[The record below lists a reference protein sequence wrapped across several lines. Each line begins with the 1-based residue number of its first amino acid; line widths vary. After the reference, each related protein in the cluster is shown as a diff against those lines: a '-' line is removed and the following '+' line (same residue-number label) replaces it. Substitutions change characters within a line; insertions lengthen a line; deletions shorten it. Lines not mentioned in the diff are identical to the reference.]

1 MQANSSTAA
10 LALVRDTF
18 REAFARKIFWAFF
31 GCSTAL
37 ILFFIFIMRV
47 DVVEGALATAS
58 IFGKS
63 GPSQS
68 VEKMVAGVH
77 AGIANFIYSIGMCLA
92 VFASAG
98 LISAVFEPGRIE
110 LLLSKPVTRIHI
122 LLGRY
127 VGNVLVV
134 GCNLFYLIFA
144 IWIIFGIKTQVW
156 HAGFLFAG
164 LSSLFVFCVLLTVS
178 LLVGVLWESA
188 AVSIIATF
196 GVMVISLI
204 VSAKAT
210 WERLLSSEWSRD
222 IVRGMYYV
230 LPRIFD
236 IGRINNNLITNQPVT
251 DWAAVWTTAAF
262 GAVMLGMSLFF
273 FSRRDF

>member
-1 MQANSSTAA
+1 MQANSSTAT
-10 LALVRDTF
+10 LALIRDTF

-37 ILFFIFIMRV
+37 ILFFVFIMRV
-47 DVVEGALATAS
+47 DVVEGAIATAS
-58 IFGKS
+58 IFGRS
-63 GPSQS
+63 GPSVS
-68 VEKMVAGVH
+68 VDKMVAGVH
-77 AGIANFIYSIGMCLA
+77 AQIANFIYSIGMCLA

-110 LLLSKPVTRIHI
+110 LLLSKPVTRYHI

-127 VGNVLVV
+127 AGNVLVV
-134 GCNLFYLIFA
+134 ACNLFYLIFA
-144 IWIIFGIKTQVW
+144 IWIIFGVKTDVW

-164 LSSLFVFCVLLTVS
+164 LSALFVFSVLLTVS

-204 VSAKAT
+204 VAAKST

-222 IVRGMYYV
+222 VVRGLYYA
-230 LPRIFD
+230 LPRIYD
-236 IGRINNNLITNQPVT
+236 IGHINNDLIKSQPVT
-251 DWAAVWTTAAF
+251 DWAAVWTTGAF
-262 GAVMLGMSLFF
+262 GVVMLAASLYF

>member
-1 MQANSSTAA
+1 MRANSSTAA

-77 AGIANFIYSIGMCLA
+77 AAIANFIYSIGMCLA

-110 LLLSKPVTRIHI
+110 LLLSKPVTRYYI

-127 VGNVLVV
+127 LGNVLVV
-134 GCNLFYLIFA
+134 ACNLFYLIIS

-204 VSAKAT
+204 VSAKTT
-210 WERLLSSEWSRD
+210 WEKLLSSEWSRD
-222 IVRGMYYV
+222 MVRGLYYI

-251 DWAAVWTTAAF
+251 DWAAIWTTAAF
-262 GAVMLGMSLFF
+262 GAVMLAASLFF
-273 FSRRDF
+273 FARRDF

>member
-1 MQANSSTAA
+1 MQANSSTAT
-10 LALVRDTF
+10 LALIRDTF

-31 GCSTAL
+31 FCSTAL
-37 ILFFIFIMRV
+37 ILFFIFIMRI

-58 IFGKS
+58 LFGQS
-63 GPSQS
+63 GPTQS
-68 VEKMVAGVH
+68 VEKMVASTH
-77 AGIANFIYSIGMCLA
+77 AGLATFLYYIGMCLA

-110 LLLSKPVTRIHI
+110 LLLSKPVTRHHI

-127 VGNVLVV
+127 IGNVLVV
-134 GCNLFYLIFA
+134 ACNLFYLILA
-144 IWIIFGIKTQVW
+144 VWIIFGIKTQVW
-156 HAGFLFAG
+156 HTGFLFAG
-164 LSSLFVFCVLLTVS
+164 LSTLFVFCVLLTVS
-178 LLVGVLWESA
+178 LLSGVLWESA

-204 VSAKAT
+204 VSAKSM

-222 IVRGMYYV
+222 VVRGMYYA

-236 IGRINNNLITNQPVT
+236 IGQINRNLITNQPIT
-251 DWAAVWTTAAF
+251 DWPAMWSTAAF
-262 GAVMLGMSLFF
+262 GAVMLAASLFF

>member
-1 MQANSSTAA
+1 VSANSSVAA

-37 ILFFIFIMRV
+37 IIFFVFIMRV

-58 IFGKS
+58 LFGRT
-63 GPSQS
+63 GPTQS

-77 AGIANFIYSIGMCLA
+77 AGIANFLYSIGMCLA

-110 LLLSKPVTRIHI
+110 LLLSKPVTRYHI

-127 VGNVLVV
+127 IGNVLVV
-134 GCNLFYLIFA
+134 ACNLFYLIMA
-144 IWIIFGIKTQVW
+144 IWIIFGIKTEVW

-164 LSSLFVFCVLLTVS
+164 LSTLFVFCVLLTVS
-178 LLVGVLWESA
+178 LLVAVLWESA

-204 VSAKAT
+204 VSAKST

-222 IVRGMYYV
+222 VVRGIYYIF
-230 LPRIFD
+230 PRIVD
-236 IGRINNNLITNQPVT
+236 IGRINNNLITNQPIT
-251 DWAAVWTTAAF
+251 DWPAVWTTAAF
-262 GAVMLGMSLFF
+262 GAVMLAASLYFF
-273 FSRRDF
+273 ARRDF

>member
-1 MQANSSTAA
+1 MQANSSIAA
-10 LALVRDTF
+10 LAIVRDTF

-31 GCSTAL
+31 ACSTAL
-37 ILFFIFIMRV
+37 ILFFIFIIRV

-58 IFGKS
+58 IFGRS

-77 AGIANFIYSIGMCLA
+77 AGIANFIYTIGMCLA

-110 LLLSKPVTRIHI
+110 LLLSKPVSRYYI

-127 VGNVLVV
+127 VGNLLVV
-134 GCNLFYLIFA
+134 ACNLFYLILA
-144 IWIIFGIKTQVW
+144 IWIIFGIKTEVW
-156 HAGFLFAG
+156 HAGFLFAAVTT
-164 LSSLFVFCVLLTVS
+164 LFVFAVLLTVS
-178 LLVGVLWESA
+178 LLAGVLWESA

-196 GVMVISLI
+196 GIMVISLI
-204 VSAKAT
+204 VSAKTT

-222 IVRGMYYV
+222 IVRGIYYV

-236 IGRINNNLITNQPVT
+236 IGRINHDLITNQPVT
-251 DWAAVWTTAAF
+251 DWAALWTTAAF
-262 GAVMLGMSLFF
+262 GLVMMALSLLFF
-273 FSRRDF
+273 AGRDF

>member
-1 MQANSSTAA
+1 VASM
-10 LALVRDTF
+10 ALVRDTF

-37 ILFFIFIMRV
+37 ILFFVFIMRV

-68 VEKMVAGVH
+68 VERMVAGVH
-77 AGIANFIYSIGMCLA
+77 AGIANFLYSIGMCLA

-110 LLLSKPVTRIHI
+110 LLLSKPVTRYHI

-127 VGNVLVV
+127 TGNVLVV
-134 GCNLFYLIFA
+134 ATNLFYLIFA

-164 LSSLFVFCVLLTVS
+164 LMTLFVFCVLLTVS

-196 GVMVISLI
+196 GVMVLSLI
-204 VSAKAT
+204 VSAKTT
-210 WERLLSSEWSRD
+210 WEKLLSSEWSRD
-222 IVRGMYYV
+222 IVRGLYYV
-230 LPRIFD
+230 LPRIYD
-236 IGRINNNLITNQPVT
+236 IGRINNNLITNQPIT
-251 DWAAVWTTAAF
+251 DWPAIWTTAAF
-262 GAVMLGMSLFF
+262 GAVLLGASLFF
-273 FSRRDF
+273 FARRDF

>member
-1 MQANSSTAA
+1 MQANSTVASM
-10 LALVRDTF
+10 ALVRDTF

-37 ILFFIFIMRV
+37 IVFFLFIMRV

-63 GPSQS
+63 GPTQS
-68 VEKMVAGVH
+68 VERMVAGVH
-77 AGIANFIYSIGMCLA
+77 AAIANILYSVGMCLA

-110 LLLSKPVTRIHI
+110 LLLSKPVTRYHI

-127 VGNVLVV
+127 TGNVLVV
-134 GCNLFYLIFA
+134 ATNVFYLIFA

-164 LSSLFVFCVLLTVS
+164 VMTLFVFCVLLTVS
-178 LLVGVLWESA
+178 LLAGVLWESA

-196 GVMVISLI
+196 GVMVLSLI
-204 VSAKAT
+204 VSAKTT
-210 WERLLSSEWSRD
+210 WEKLLSSEWSRD
-222 IVRGMYYV
+222 VVRGLYYV
-230 LPRIFD
+230 LPRIYD
-236 IGRINNNLITNQPVT
+236 IGRINNNLITNQPIT
-251 DWAAVWTTAAF
+251 DWAAIWTTAAF
-262 GAVMLGMSLFF
+262 GVVLLGASLVFF
-273 FSRRDF
+273 ARRDF

>member
-1 MQANSSTAA
+1 MQANSNIAA

-31 GCSTAL
+31 ICSTAL
-37 ILFFIFIMRV
+37 ILFFIFIMRI
-47 DVVEGALATAS
+47 DVVEGALATATL
-58 IFGKS
+58 FGQS
-63 GPSQS
+63 GPTQS

-77 AGIANFIYSIGMCLA
+77 AGIATFLYYIGMCLA

-110 LLLSKPVTRIHI
+110 LLLSKPVTRFHI

-134 GCNLFYLIFA
+134 ACNLFYLIFA
-144 IWIIFGIKTQVW
+144 VWIIFGIKTEVW
-156 HAGFLFAG
+156 HTGFLFAG
-164 LSSLFVFCVLLTVS
+164 LSTLFVFCVLLSVS

-204 VSAKAT
+204 VSAKT
-210 WERLLSSEWSRD
+210 MWERLLSSEWSRD
-222 IVRGMYYV
+222 IVRGLYYA

-236 IGRINNNLITNQPVT
+236 IGQINRAMITSQPIT
-251 DWAAVWTTAAF
+251 DWASMWSTAAF
-262 GAVMLGMSLFF
+262 GAVMLGASLFF

>member
-10 LALVRDTF
+10 LALVWDTF

-31 GCSTAL
+31 LCSTAL

-58 IFGKS
+58 IFGRS
-63 GPSQS
+63 GPSVS
-68 VEKMVAGVH
+68 VEKMVANVH

-110 LLLSKPVTRIHI
+110 LLLSKPVTRYHI

-134 GCNLFYLIFA
+134 ACNLVYLILS
-144 IWIIFGIKTQVW
+144 IWIIFGIKTEVW
-156 HAGFLFAG
+156 HTGFLFAG
-164 LSSLFVFCVLLTVS
+164 VSALFVFAVLLTVS

-204 VSAKAT
+204 VAAKST

-222 IVRGMYYV
+222 VVRGLYYA
-230 LPRIFD
+230 LPRIYD
-236 IGRINNNLITNQPVT
+236 IGHINNNLITNQPVT
-251 DWAAVWTTAAF
+251 DWAAVWTTGAF
-262 GAVMLGMSLFF
+262 GVVMLAASLFF
-273 FSRRDF
+273 FARRDF

>member
-1 MQANSSTAA
+1 MQANSSTAS

-31 GCSTAL
+31 ACSTAL

-58 IFGKS
+58 IFGRS

-68 VEKMVAGVH
+68 VERMVAGVH
-77 AGIANFIYSIGMCLA
+77 SAIANFIYSIGMCLA

-98 LISAVFEPGRIE
+98 LISAIFEPGRIE
-110 LLLSKPVTRIHI
+110 LLLSKPVTRYHI

-134 GCNLFYLIFA
+134 ACNLVYLILS

-164 LSSLFVFCVLLTVS
+164 LSALFVFAVLLTVS

-204 VSAKAT
+204 VSAKTT

-222 IVRGMYYV
+222 IVRWMYYA
-230 LPRIFD
+230 LPRIYD
-236 IGRINNNLITNQPVT
+236 IGKINNSLITNQPVT

-262 GAVMLGMSLFF
+262 GVVMLAASLFF
-273 FSRRDF
+273 FARRDF

>member
-1 MQANSSTAA
+1 MQANSGTAT

-37 ILFFIFIMRV
+37 IVFFIFIMRV

-58 IFGKS
+58 IFGRS

-68 VEKMVAGVH
+68 VERMVAGVH
-77 AGIANFIYSIGMCLA
+77 SGIANFLYSIGMCLA

-110 LLLSKPVTRIHI
+110 LLLSKPVTRDHI

-127 VGNVLVV
+127 TGNVLVV
-134 GCNLFYLIFA
+134 ATNLFYLILS
-144 IWIIFGIKTQVW
+144 IWIIFGIKTEVW
-156 HAGFLFAG
+156 HLGFLFSG
-164 LSSLFVFCVLLTVS
+164 LMSLFVFCVLLTVS

-196 GVMVISLI
+196 GVMVISVI
-204 VSAKAT
+204 VSQKST

-222 IVRGMYYV
+222 IVRGLYYA
-230 LPRIFD
+230 LPRIVD
-236 IGRINNNLITNQPVT
+236 IGQINHALITSQPVT
-251 DWAAVWTTAAF
+251 DWAPIWSTAAF
-262 GAVMLGMSLFF
+262 GVVMLSASLYFF
-273 FSRRDF
+273 ARRDF

>member
-1 MQANSSTAA
+1 MHANSTTAT

-31 GCSTAL
+31 ACSTAL
-37 ILFFIFIMRV
+37 ILFFVFIMRV

-58 IFGKS
+58 IFGRT

-68 VEKMVAGVH
+68 VERMVAGVH

-110 LLLSKPVTRIHI
+110 LLLSKPVTRYHI

-127 VGNVLVV
+127 TGNVLVV
-134 GCNLFYLIFA
+134 ACNLFYLIFA
-144 IWIIFGIKTQVW
+144 IWIIFGIKTEVW
-156 HAGFLFAG
+156 HLGFLFAG
-164 LSSLFVFCVLLTVS
+164 LTTLFVFCVLLTVS

-196 GVMVISLI
+196 GVMVLSLI
-204 VSAKAT
+204 VSAKPT
-210 WERLLSSEWSRD
+210 WEKLLSSEWSRD
-222 IVRGMYYV
+222 IVRGLYYV

-236 IGRINNNLITNQPVT
+236 IGKINNNLITNQPIT
-251 DWAAVWTTAAF
+251 DWAAMWTTAGF
-262 GAVMLGMSLFF
+262 GAVLLAASLFF
-273 FSRRDF
+273 FARRDF

>member
-1 MQANSSTAA
+1 MRANSSTAA

-58 IFGKS
+58 IFGRS

-110 LLLSKPVTRIHI
+110 LLLSKPVTRYHI

-134 GCNLFYLIFA
+134 ACNLFYLILA

-204 VSAKAT
+204 VSAKST

-222 IVRGMYYV
+222 IVRGMYYA

-236 IGRINNNLITNQPVT
+236 IGRINNNLITSQPVT
-251 DWAAVWTTAAF
+251 DWAAIWTTAAF
-262 GAVMLGMSLFF
+262 GAVMLGASLFF
-273 FSRRDF
+273 FARRDF

>member
-1 MQANSSTAA
+1 MQANSTVASI
-10 LALVRDTF
+10 ALVRDTF

-37 ILFFIFIMRV
+37 ILFFVFIMRV

-68 VEKMVAGVH
+68 VERMVAGVH
-77 AGIANFIYSIGMCLA
+77 AGIANFLYSIGMCLA

-110 LLLSKPVTRIHI
+110 LLLSKPVTRYHI

-127 VGNVLVV
+127 TGNVLVV
-134 GCNLFYLIFA
+134 ATNLFYLIFA

-164 LSSLFVFCVLLTVS
+164 LMTLFVFCVLLTVS

-196 GVMVISLI
+196 GVMVLSLI
-204 VSAKAT
+204 VSAKTT
-210 WERLLSSEWSRD
+210 WEKLLSSEWSRD
-222 IVRGMYYV
+222 IVRGLYYV
-230 LPRIFD
+230 LPRIYD
-236 IGRINNNLITNQPVT
+236 IGRINNNLITNQPIT
-251 DWAAVWTTAAF
+251 DWPAIWTTAAF
-262 GAVMLGMSLFF
+262 GAVLLGASLFF
-273 FSRRDF
+273 FARRDF